1 MLLSKA
7 SYRLC
12 LKTISK
18 EDFILNTSPRII
30 LASASARRK
39 EILTHLGLNPEI
51 AVSNADEELDPS
63 TPPRLYTEELSLR
76 KAKAVKPSFSDSCLI
91 IASDTVVCADGK
103 ILGKP
108 TSNEDAFSMLSL
120 LSGSTHSVISG
131 IAVLYDG
138 KVSVASEV
146 TEVTFRAIPEREIYD
161 YINTGEPFDKAGAYG
176 IQDIASVFVEKING
190 DYFNVVGLPVFRL
203 FELLKRDFGL
213 DYFRLCGK

>member
-1 MLLSKA
+1 M
-7 SYRLC
+7 
-12 LKTISK
+12 
-18 EDFILNTSPRII
+18 NTSPRII

-51 AVSNADEELDPS
+51 AVSNADENIDPT

-76 KAKAVKPSFSDSCLI
+76 KASAVKPDFGDDCLI
-91 IASDTVVCADGK
+91 IASDTVVYAGGK

-108 TSNEDAFSMLSL
+108 ADRDDAFSMLSM

-138 KVSVASEV
+138 KVSVTSEV
-146 TEVTFRAIPEREIYD
+146 TDVTFRSIPEREIYD
-161 YINTGEPFDKAGAYG
+161 YISTGEPFDKAGAYG

-203 FELLKRDFGL
+203 FELLKREFGL
-213 DYFRLCGK
+213 DYFGLCGK

>member
-1 MLLSKA
+1 M
-7 SYRLC
+7 
-12 LKTISK
+12 
-18 EDFILNTSPRII
+18 NTSPRII

-51 AVSNADEELDPS
+51 AVSHADEELDPS

-76 KAKAVKPSFSDSCLI
+76 KAKAVKPSFGDDCLI
-91 IASDTVVCADGK
+91 IASDTVVCAGGK

-108 TSNEDAFSMLSL
+108 ASNEDAFSMLSL

-138 KVSVASEV
+138 KVSVTSEV
-146 TEVTFRAIPEREIYD
+146 TDVTFRAIPEREIYD
-161 YINTGEPFDKAGAYG
+161 YISTGEPFDKAGAYG

-213 DYFRLCGK
+213 DFFGLCGK

>member
-1 MLLSKA
+1 M
-7 SYRLC
+7 
-12 LKTISK
+12 
-18 EDFILNTSPRII
+18 I
-30 LASASARRK
+30 LASASARRR
-39 EILTHLGLNPEI
+39 EILNHLGLHPEI
-51 AVSNADEELDPS
+51 AVSNADESLDPS

-76 KAKAVKPSFSDSCLI
+76 KAKAVKPNYGDDCLI
-91 IASDTVVCADGK
+91 LASDTVVYANGR

-108 TSNEDAFSMLSL
+108 ADRSDAFSMLSL

-146 TEVTFRAIPEREIYD
+146 TDVTFRNIPEREIYD
-161 YINTGEPFDKAGAYG
+161 YIDTGEPFDKAGAYG

-203 FELLKRDFGL
+203 FDVLKRDFGL
-213 DYFRLCGK
+213 DYFELCKK

>member
-1 MLLSKA
+1 M
-7 SYRLC
+7 
-12 LKTISK
+12 
-18 EDFILNTSPRII
+18 NTSPRII

-51 AVSNADEELDPS
+51 AVSNADENIDPA

-76 KAKAVKPSFSDSCLI
+76 KAKAVKPDFGDDCLI
-91 IASDTVVCADGK
+91 IASDTVVCAGGR

-108 TSNEDAFSMLSL
+108 ADRDDAFSMLSM

-138 KVSVASEV
+138 KVSVTSEV
-146 TEVTFRAIPEREIYD
+146 TDVTFRSIPEREIYD
-161 YINTGEPFDKAGAYG
+161 YISTGEPFDKAGAYG

-213 DYFRLCGK
+213 DYFGLCGK

>member
-1 MLLSKA
+1 MNS
-7 SYRLC
+7 
-12 LKTISK
+12 
-18 EDFILNTSPRII
+18 SPKLI
-30 LASASARRK
+30 LASASARRR
-39 EILTHLGLNPEI
+39 EILNHLGLYPEI
-51 AVSNADEELDPS
+51 AVSNADENLDPS

-76 KAKAVKPSFSDSCLI
+76 KAKAVKSNYGDDCLI
-91 IASDTVVCADGK
+91 LASDTVVYANGR

-108 TSNEDAFSMLSL
+108 ADRNDAFSMLSL

-146 TEVTFRAIPEREIYD
+146 TDVTFRAIPEREIYD
-161 YINTGEPFDKAGAYG
+161 YIDTGEPFDKAGAYG

-203 FELLKRDFGL
+203 FDVLKRDFGL
-213 DYFRLCGK
+213 DYFSLCKK